1 MIAGLRGILANV
13 EESAVVVDLH
23 GFLVR
28 AFAPGSTLGQLDPIG
43 SLISLHT
50 YLAVREDALT
60 LYGFATKAELQ
71 FFELLIA
78 VNGVGPRA
86 ALGLLTFADPAT
98 IYQAIADEDTT
109 LLSRAPGIG
118 KVTAGRIILDL
129 KRKLPDDFTP
139 TLGGEVDNRD
149 QETIAALESLG
160 YTSSEARNA
169 LAAVDNRSGLTIE
182 ERIIAALRNM
192 DEAS

>member
-1 MIAGLRGILANV
+1 MIAGLHGFLADV
-13 EESAVVVDLH
+13 EESAVIVDLH

-28 AFAPGSTLGQLDPIG
+28 AFAPGSTLGSLGAIG
-43 SLISLHT
+43 DSIRLHT

-71 FFELLIA
+71 FFELLIG

-86 ALGLLTFADPAT
+86 ALGLLTFADPGT

-129 KRKLPDDFTP
+129 KRKLPDDFAP
-139 TLGGEVDNRD
+139 TLGGAVDNRD
-149 QETIAALESLG
+149 QETVAALESLG
-160 YTSSEARNA
+160 YTSAEARNA
-169 LAAVDNRSGLTIE
+169 LAAVDNRSGMTIE

-192 DEAS
+192 DDGQ